1 MRRSQFLRR
10 RGGTVGVLVKSVEGE
25 RKKERKEGRET
36 RDGGKEREREWVSL
50 I

>member
-25 RKKERKEGRET
+25 RKKERKGEKQEMEGKRE
-36 RDGGKEREREWVSL
+36 KENGFP
-50 I
+50 

>member
-25 RKKERKEGRET
+25 RKGEKQEMERREK
-36 RDGGKEREREWVSL
+36 REEREREWVSL